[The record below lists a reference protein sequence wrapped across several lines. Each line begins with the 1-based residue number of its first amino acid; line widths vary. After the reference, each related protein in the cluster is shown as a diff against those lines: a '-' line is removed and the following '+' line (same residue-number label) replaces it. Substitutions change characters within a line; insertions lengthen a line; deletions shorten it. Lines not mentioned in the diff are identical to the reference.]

1 MQHRER
7 TMKQNRFKTLWG
19 VALGFALLAVV
30 LGCQLFLA
38 GFLGELISGI
48 DPKRDKYLIEKTL
61 E

>member
-1 MQHRER
+1 MV
-7 TMKQNRFKTLWG
+7 LD
-19 VALGFALLAVV
+19 ALDLLIVFMALTSKNNDIALLAVV
-30 LGCQLFLA
+30 IGCQLFLA